1 MRDFFKIATASAVG
15 TLVGLFSLLL
25 LVGLGTFGLI
35 GVLLSSGENE
45 PEMALG
51 DDSLLVL
58 DLETTDIIDGLPSA
72 GGALFNVYGQE
83 RAVSLYSTLKAISE
97 AAEDDKISGILI
109 KGNTDEGL
117 ATLKEVR
124 EALSEFKASGK
135 PVWAYST
142 GLDEQSYYL
151 ASVANNLVLAP
162 VGTMEINGFR
172 AETQFLANALQK
184 YGVGVQVLRVGR
196 YKSAI
201 EPFIRAQS
209 SPESKQQTE
218 ALIGDLWK
226 DFLQTV
232 ASDRDITSE
241 QLQKLANE
249 VAVVEP
255 KQALEAGLVDRLGFY
270 NDVLTELKTLTGTPQ
285 DTADEEL
292 PQMELVDYADMVAN
306 LPDNLPDSSADTV
319 AVVYA
324 EGNIVVGEDV
334 VPGSI
339 TSESLASALREVRY
353 DKAIKAVVLRVNSPG
368 GSAIAS
374 EVIADEVKR
383 LAKEKPLIVSM
394 GDYAASGGYMIA
406 APGAKILA
414 SPTTITGSIGVYGLL
429 LNFQEIANKNGI
441 TWDVVKTAKF
451 ADMQTNVRP
460 QTEAELKI
468 QQGYVD
474 SLYDR
479 FMTIVS
485 DGRKVSKE
493 RVSQVAQGRVWTG
506 EDAIAA
512 NLVDE
517 MGGLNDAIALAAK
530 TAEIETYAVDEFPK
544 LPSIEE
550 QLLDSLFGMGIT
562 AELTSR
568 LPWNKDPL
576 TDQLLKLREEF
587 TLLESLNDPNNVYM
601 RLPFT
606 TEID

>member
-1 MRDFFKIATASAVG
+1 MRDFFKTAAASAVG

-25 LVGLGTFGLI
+25 LLGIGAFGLV
-35 GVLLSSGENE
+35 GVLLSSGDSESE
-45 PEMALG
+45 VALS
-51 DDSLLVL
+51 DKSLLVFDL
-58 DLETTDIIDGLPSA
+58 DKTDIVDGLPA
-72 GGALFNVYGQE
+72 VGGALLDVYGQE
-83 RAVSLYSTLKAISE
+83 RSVSLYRTLEAI
-97 AAEDDKISGILI
+97 AAAAKDDKISGIFI
-109 KGNTDEGL
+109 KGDAIEGL

-124 EALSEFKASGK
+124 AALSEFKASGK
-135 PVWAYST
+135 PIWAYST
-142 GLDEQSYYL
+142 GFDEQSYYL
-151 ASVANNLVLAP
+151 ASVADNLVLAP

-201 EPFIRAQS
+201 EPFIRSQS

-232 ASDRDITSE
+232 TSDRDITPE

-249 VAVVEP
+249 VALIEP
-255 KQALEAGLVDRLGFY
+255 QQALETGLVDRLGFY
-270 NDVLTELKTLTGTPQ
+270 GEVLSELKTLTDTPQ
-285 DTADEEL
+285 DQPEEDL
-292 PQMELVDYADMVAN
+292 PQLDLADYAQIVTN
-306 LPDNLPDSSADTV
+306 RPSTEQDSV

-334 VPGSI
+334 VPGAI
-339 TSESLASALREVRY
+339 TSEGLATALREVRH
-353 DKAIKAVVLRVNSPG
+353 DETIKAVVLRVNSPG
-368 GSAIAS
+368 GSAVAS
-374 EVIADEVKR
+374 EIIADEVKL
-383 LAKEKPLIVSM
+383 LAKAKPLIVSM
-394 GDYAASGGYMIA
+394 GDYAASGGYMIS

-429 LNFQEIANKNGI
+429 LNFQEIANKNGV

-451 ADMQTNVRP
+451 ADMQTTARP
-460 QTEAELKI
+460 QTEDELKI

-479 FMTIVS
+479 FMTIVAE
-485 DGRKVSKE
+485 GRSVSKE
-493 RVSQVAQGRVWTG
+493 RVGQVAQGRVWTG

-517 MGGLNDAIALAAK
+517 LGGLNDAIALAAK
-530 TAEIETYAVDEFPK
+530 TADLKTYSVSEFPE

-550 QLLDSLFGMGIT
+550 QLLDSLFGM
-562 AELTSR
+562 ELTTSLASR
-568 LPWNKDPL
+568 LPWNKDPI

-587 TLLESLNDPNNVYM
+587 TLLESLNDPNNTYM